1 MKLKI
6 IFIMLLLMTVF
17 FFSGY
22 YTNKF
27 FSDSCQNE
35 QNRVNYCNLERD
47 MIYNAFRHCRKL
59 LVGK

>member
-1 MKLKI
+1 
-6 IFIMLLLMTVF
+6 MLLLMTVF